1 MASIL
6 EPYVGTAAVA
16 VQGDPEW
23 HTAALIST
31 EGNRWS
37 RPAQPTIYLAGDPS
51 LALAELARHL
61 PADESIPPAW
71 VWTVEVRLDAVVDL
85 QGDDSAW
92 ILDAE
97 RCRDVASDLRER
109 GADGL
114 IVPSVAFLDRP
125 DRWNLVIFAER
136 IGELDRA
143 ISDPNRL
150 LSIRPG

>member
-16 VQGDPEW
+16 IQGDPEW

-37 RPAQPTIYLAGDPS
+37 RPGQPTIYLGGDPS

-61 PADESIPPAW
+61 PAGDGFPPAW
-71 VWTVEVRLDAVVDL
+71 VWTVDVRLDAVVDL
-85 QGDDSAW
+85 RSQDAAW
-92 ILDAE
+92 VLDAE
-97 RCRDVASDLRER
+97 RCRDVASDLRRR
-109 GADGL
+109 GAEGL
-114 IVPSVAFLDRP
+114 IVPSVAFLDRA
-125 DRWNLVIFAER
+125 DRSNLVIFAER

-143 ISDPNRL
+143 ISDPNRVV
-150 LSIRPG
+150 SIDPG